1 MIRPKNEE
9 QLIENYKKYSKEEFS
24 DWPETW
30 SSLSMDQKL
39 EYAQYYMAIHIID
52 ELDKLEKMS
61 AEKSVQSIFIELC
74 AALSRK
80 IRFWRVS
87 TKCN

>member
-9 QLIENYKKYSKEEFS
+9 QLIENYTKYRKEEFS

-30 SSLSMDQKL
+30 GSLSMDQKL

-52 ELDKLEKMS
+52 ELDKIIKMS
-61 AEKSVQSIFIELC
+61 AEKSVQAIFIELC
-74 AALSRK
+74 HALSRK
-80 IRFWRVS
+80 IRFWKVR
-87 TKCN
+87 TNCN